1 MIYEQIS
8 QASDRT
14 EKKNEHE
21 DFSASSYFIKNS
33 TGEILM
39 FKTPNQTAF
48 QEILPDEEYP
58 LDFQVVPTDNSI
70 FMNYRSGKS
79 TARKFSFDKV
89 SDEDINT
96 FASSNGSQDE
106 DSEISDEENP
116 VFIDDEK
123 GLKDFRLTILQA
135 RSIYRRRNYKFF
147 KSEPKKVLF

>member
-1 MIYEQIS
+1 
-8 QASDRT
+8 
-14 EKKNEHE
+14 
-21 DFSASSYFIKNS
+21 
-33 TGEILM
+33 M

-58 LDFQVVPTDNSI
+58 LDFQVVPADNSI